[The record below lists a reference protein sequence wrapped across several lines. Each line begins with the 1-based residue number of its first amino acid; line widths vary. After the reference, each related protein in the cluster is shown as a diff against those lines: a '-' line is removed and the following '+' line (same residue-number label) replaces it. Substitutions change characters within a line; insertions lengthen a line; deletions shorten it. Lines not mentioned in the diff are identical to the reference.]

1 MQFIESVGMKL
12 LSQGYKIA
20 VVAVDPSSHISGG
33 SILGDKTR
41 MTELGLNPNAY
52 IRPCATSGQL
62 GGIAQHTDE
71 IVLLCESAG

>member
-1 MQFIESVGMKL
+1 MKL
-12 LSQGYKIA
+12 LNQGYKIA
-20 VVAVDPSSHISGG
+20 VIAVDPSSHISGG